1 MTLHHQE
8 RQQTNE
14 SVLSFPHE
22 NSCAHKR
29 IAMARRLDSE
39 GWHGDSPPEAGL
51 LESRRASPE
60 AHGSG
65 SDSPA
70 CVGVL
75 RERLGVA
82 GPLHDSA
89 FPGLSMASFTW
100 VPPSP
105 SRAHGS
111 PPAAHPTP
119 PPASISVHR
128 IEMEVLVRP
137 QPVHSPRLRS
147 AIFSF
152 PLFHHPLHNVQG
164 ENRDGW
170 QTPGHA
176 GRDRHLDEEPATLQ
190 TTAADLRLLLTV
202 ARVAFTV
209 DRRLRRKPTR
219 WDWPKRVFF
228 QHVRAHTIRVQR
240 RGTRRTTDSMLS
252 LVG

>member
-1 MTLHHQE
+1 M
-8 RQQTNE
+8 R
-14 SVLSFPHE
+14 
-22 NSCAHKR
+22 
-29 IAMARRLDSE
+29 
-39 GWHGDSPPEAGL
+39 
-51 LESRRASPE
+51 SRRASPE
-60 AHGSG
+60 AHGPG

-75 RERLGVA
+75 RERLGIA

-100 VPPSP
+100 VPPP
-105 SRAHGS
+105 AHGS

-128 IEMEVLVRP
+128 IEMEGLARP

-152 PLFHHPLHNVQG
+152 PLLQHPLHIVQG

-176 GRDRHLDEEPATLQ
+176 GRDRHLDEERATLQ
-190 TTAADLRLLLTV
+190 TTAADLRLLLKV
-202 ARVAFTV
+202 ARSAFTV

-219 WDWPKRVFF
+219 WDWPRRVLF
-228 QHVRAHTIRVQR
+228 QHMRAHTIMMQR
-240 RGTRRTTDSMLS
+240 CGAISTRDSMLS